1 MNGCVIDAVLETR
14 DTGIRRSFEIQKDK
28 AKATGVK
35 RKRRKNDER
44 GAI

>member
-1 MNGCVIDAVLETR
+1 MNGCVIDAILETR

-28 AKATGVK
+28 AKAAGVK
-35 RKRRKNDER
+35 RKRRKHDER

>member
-1 MNGCVIDAVLETR
+1 MNGGVIDAVLETR